1 MEPSISFGNVLTIL
15 TMIIAVGSA
24 TWKLSLQISRMQWKM
39 DLLWKWYKKE
49 HKINGDEN
57 K

>member
-39 DLLWKWYKKE
+39 DLLWKWYKRE